1 MNHESQC
8 CWKRICWLYGCLGSR
23 LKLAY
28 RRDWCSANWER
39 AGFFPR
45 LVLIMDDVLS
55 PSTVQDIRLAAKKL
69 TSFKRREFQ
78 AEMAV
83 KYCNSSARLAET
95 RFGWD
100 RTTVAKALGE
110 KRTGIRC
117 MDNYSQRGRKRT
129 EEVTPEIKQ
138 AIVKL
143 AEPLAQADPKF
154 QTTLAYTRVTA
165 AAVRAELLK
174 DPQLAEHVPCR
185 ETVGAILNRLNYR
198 IRTVKKTD
206 PEKRSP
212 RPTRS
217 SPTSKSDAKRP
228 PATINA

>member
-1 MNHESQC
+1 
-8 CWKRICWLYGCLGSR
+8 
-23 LKLAY
+23 
-28 RRDWCSANWER
+28 
-39 AGFFPR
+39 
-45 LVLIMDDVLS
+45 MDDVLS
-55 PSTVQDIRLAAKKL
+55 ASALQDIRLAAKKL

-100 RTTVAKALGE
+100 RSTVAKALGE

-117 MDNYSQRGRKRT
+117 VDNYSQRGRKRT
-129 EEVTPEIKQ
+129 EELKPEIQQ

-143 AEPLAQADPKF
+143 AEPTAQADPKF

-174 DPQLAEHVPCR
+174 DPKLAQHVPCR

-198 IRTVKKTD
+198 IRPVKKTD
-206 PEKRSP
+206 PEKRFP

-217 SPTSKSDAKRP
+217 SPTSKSGVKQPAK
-228 PATINA
+228 TTNA